1 MPEEAK
7 IIPISK
13 IKPNRLN
20 PRIDVN
26 IEALNELAES
36 IKQVGLIEPVL
47 VRPKN
52 GDYEV
57 VVGERRYRAAQ
68 QAGLQQLSV
77 IIKDY
82 SDDEVIEI
90 NLIENVQ
97 RADLSAVEKGRTC
110 KRLLDDFPAK
120 YPSQAKLAAKLG
132 VTDNA
137 VRQWIELISIT
148 SATVQEMIAPEVSRA
163 KVPSGK
169 IDWWTGHQL
178 GKKIKDEERQVEAAQ
193 TLVKENIRGRNAQK
207 VISEIAKRPDEKIDT
222 IVREVKEKLPTL
234 PFQLKHAEMIKN
246 GTKTQTSRKSID
258 VRLREGT
265 PFEVWTCYTTASID
279 RIQRKKLGDFTS
291 DDAKREGY
299 NTLEEFKE
307 VWKGLHGRWDDNETV
322 YAIQFSVEKE

>member
-1 MPEEAK
+1 MDEEMEFVEL
-7 IIPISK
+7 SRV
-13 IKPNRLN
+13 KPNRLN

-47 VRPKN
+47 VRPRN
-52 GDYEV
+52 GEYEV

-68 QAGLQQLSV
+68 QAGLGTIPV
-77 IIKDY
+77 IIKHY

-90 NLIENVQ
+90 NLIENIQ

-110 KRLLDDFPAK
+110 KRLLEDFPEK
-120 YPSQAKLAAKLG
+120 YPAQINLATKLG
-132 VTDNA
+132 VTS
-137 VRQWIELISIT
+137 RTIEQWMELVLVT
-148 SATVQEMIAPEVSRA
+148 SATVQGMIAPETSRA

-178 GKKIKDEERQVEAAQ
+178 GKKIKDEERQVRTAQ

-207 VISEIAKRPDEKIDT
+207 VISEVAKRPNEQIET
-222 IVREVKEKLPTL
+222 IAREVKEKRPTM
-234 PFQLKHAEMIKN
+234 PFQLKHAEMIKK

-258 VRLREGT
+258 VRIREGT
-265 PFEVWTCYTTASID
+265 PFEVWTCYTTASVD
-279 RIQRKKLGDFTS
+279 KIQRKKLGDFTD

-299 NTLEEFKE
+299 DTLEEFKE

-322 YAIQFSVEKE
+322 YAIQFSVKEK